1 MPELL
6 TELKALKDA
15 LSSSRPKRKKQPPTP
30 KEVLTVRRLKA
41 LAPAAPGKRDMIWDA
56 ALPSFGVRVTDK
68 GSAAFV
74 VMRRLKGGKL
84 IRRTIGFAWQ
94 VPLRGPK
101 ELPFPLA
108 EARAQA
114 REILVEMSKGI
125 DPKEKRRAQIKAE
138 RIIHPENK
146 DVLVRAMLRLEI
158 SFEELAKHFIEPNL
172 PAKSHHA
179 EYGYETI
186 WELMQASFVIGSIA
200 RPTDPAKEFFKHE
213 HAEEMRAAKG
223 AKSAPAKT
231 ALINAVVAVRGA
243 GPPAPT
249 AWKEAECILDPVN
262 RQLKSVGFEHVKG
275 DKIRRVLEKPLRS

>member
-1 MPELL
+1 MATPKKTGAKRGRQAMTKTDLAVTLIAEGGDLIARIEDAVDSMYAGRKKGEVMPDKHFAAGARDFLRTIKEYGQ
-6 TELKALKDA
+6 AA
-15 LSSSRPKRKKQPPTP
+15 LSP
-30 KEVLTVRRLKA
+30 
-41 LAPAAPGKRDMIWDA
+41 
-56 ALPSFGVRVTDK
+56 
-68 GSAAFV
+68 
-74 VMRRLKGGKL
+74 
-84 IRRTIGFAWQ
+84 
-94 VPLRGPK
+94 
-101 ELPFPLA
+101 
-108 EARAQA
+108 
-114 REILVEMSKGI
+114 
-125 DPKEKRRAQIKAE
+125 KAE

-262 RQLKSVGFEHVKG
+262 RQLKSVGFEHVKV